1 MLKKG
6 ASLRQGYGRQASG
19 VLGPLSCSRT
29 LPRAKVPAVLA
40 ERTPRLRE
48 GMLFEHPLSL
58 FLVTKDVKDQFHF
71 EKLQFFQK
79 SL

>member
-1 MLKKG
+1 M
-6 ASLRQGYGRQASG
+6 APAF
-19 VLGPLSCSRT
+19 
-29 LPRAKVPAVLA
+29 AKATADKPAAFSALA

>member
-1 MLKKG
+1 MAPAFAKATEDKPAAFSALCR
-6 ASLRQGYGRQASG
+6 AH
-19 VLGPLSCSRT
+19 VLT
-29 LPRAKVPAVLA
+29 YAPRAKVPAALA

-48 GMLFEHPLSL
+48 GMLFEHSLSL
-58 FLVTKDVKDQFHF
+58 FFVTKDVKDQFHF